1 MDLSDFRRIDP
12 EKLTDNVFRLIAK
25 DWTLISA
32 GNPADYNMMTANW
45 AGLGFLWRR
54 NVCFLFIRPSRY
66 TYEFTERED
75 CLSLNFFDESYR
87 EVLTICGKK
96 SGRDIDKMHD
106 VPLTPFDLSGDTVA
120 FEEARLVLN
129 CKKMCTAEMEGF
141 DYIDKS
147 VLENYADGDFHKLY
161 ICEITEAFIK
171 D

>member
-1 MDLSDFRRIDP
+1 MNLANFKRINP
-12 EKLTDNVFRLIAK
+12 EELTDNIFRLIAK

-32 GNPADYNMMTANW
+32 GSPASYNMMTANW

-75 CLSLNFFDESYR
+75 SLTLNFFDESFR
-87 EVLTICGKK
+87 DVLTLCGKK

-106 VPLTPFDLSGDTVA
+106 VPLTPFELVGNTVA

-129 CKKMCTAEMEGF
+129 CKKMCTADMETF
-141 DYIDKS
+141 NYIDKS
-147 VLENYADGDFHKLY
+147 VLQNYADGDFHKLY

>member
-1 MDLSDFRRIDP
+1 MNLSDFRRIDP

-87 EVLTICGKK
+87 EVLTLCGKK

-106 VPLTPFDLSGDTVA
+106 VPLTPFDLSGNTVA

-141 DYIDKS
+141 
-147 VLENYADGDFHKLY
+147 N
-161 ICEITEAFIK
+161 
-171 D
+171 

>member
-1 MDLSDFRRIDP
+1 MSDFRRIDP

-32 GNPADYNMMTANW
+32 GSPDSYNMMTANW

-75 CLSLNFFDESYR
+75 FLSLNFFDESYR
-87 EVLTICGKK
+87 EVLTLCGKK
-96 SGRDIDKMHD
+96 SGRDIDKMRD
-106 VPLTPFDLSGDTVA
+106 VPLTPCTLSGNTVA
-120 FEEARLVLN
+120 FEEARLILN
-129 CKKMCTAEMEGF
+129 CKKMCTADMDTF
-141 DYIDKS
+141 NYIDKS

-171 D
+171 E

>member
-1 MDLSDFRRIDP
+1 MSEIRRINP
-12 EKLTDNVFRLIAK
+12 EELSDNVFSLIAK
-25 DWTLISA
+25 DWTLITA
-32 GNPADYNMMTANW
+32 GNPNSYNMMTANW

-66 TYEFTERED
+66 TYEFIERGD
-75 CLSLNFFDESYR
+75 TLSLNFFDESFR
-87 EVLTICGKK
+87 EVLNICGKK
-96 SGRDIDKMHD
+96 SGRDIDKMRD
-106 VPLTPFDLSGDTVA
+106 VPLTPFELNGGSVA

-129 CKKMCTAEMEGF
+129 CKKMCTADMETF

-147 VLENYADGDFHKLY
+147 VLQNYADGDFHKLY